1 VIVVWDGGSIHRGE
15 PFRELEEAFAGR
27 LMPERLPLYAR
38 ELNPV
43 EFG

>member
-1 VIVVWDGGSIHRGE
+1 MVWDGGSIHRGE
-15 PFRELEEAFAGR
+15 PFRELEEALAGR
-27 LMPERLPLYAR
+27 LMPERLPPYAR